1 MAATAV
7 GFAAGDVLTQRF
19 NRRQP
24 DGTERAHDFAKTGAM
39 LLVGAALAGP
49 LGVWLC
55 RLCDAAAAPS
65 AVGAPAALAA
75 GKFVADQAVGCVV
88 WQAAY
93 CAICPWYRE
102 MLVGVGRRVVGGVGG
117 VVGRLAPPPAAA
129 R

>member
-1 MAATAV
+1 
-7 GFAAGDVLTQRF
+7 
-19 NRRQP
+19 
-24 DGTERAHDFAKTGAM
+24 
-39 LLVGAALAGP
+39 
-49 LGVWLC
+49 
-55 RLCDAAAAPS
+55 
-65 AVGAPAALAA
+65 LAA

-102 MLVGVGRRVVGGVGG
+102 MLVGFGRRVVGGVGG